1 MPRKPFKRRCVFVTL
16 LCLLAVIPVVFST
29 EALAKR
35 GDEPGCQEEC
45 LAVHSE
51 RMRLLSE
58 EYTKT
63 GKLVNY
69 QDAVRDEASRY
80 VDCLTNCREV
90 TPIK

>member
-1 MPRKPFKRRCVFVTL
+1 MPKKHFKRMFVFVVL
-16 LCLLAVIPVVFST
+16 LCLLVVIPAVLPA

-35 GDEPGCQEEC
+35 GDEPWCQEEC
-45 LAVHSE
+45 LAVHSA

-63 GKLVNY
+63 GNLVRY
-69 QDAVRDEASRY
+69 QDAVKDEASRY
-80 VDCLTNCREV
+80 VDCLINCKEV